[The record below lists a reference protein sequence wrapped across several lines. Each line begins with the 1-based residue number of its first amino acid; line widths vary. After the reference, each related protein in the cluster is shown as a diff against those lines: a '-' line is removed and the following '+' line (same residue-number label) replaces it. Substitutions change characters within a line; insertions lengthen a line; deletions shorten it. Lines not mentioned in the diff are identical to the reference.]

1 MKRDRYAA
9 IIVVFFLLFFKVN
22 ACIANE
28 PDKKTAFNGKDKM
41 EWLMGMLGK
50 TNDSAHLAD
59 ILKEIESLSV
69 QINDIETKIKAF
81 DKAGVTKRNQAR
93 YFEALSF
100 HKYAYNE
107 AVIIKNEYLQMRA
120 LNNIGVVYRRI
131 DEYRPALDFHLKALK
146 IAEKLN
152 DKQNICISVN
162 SIGNIYL
169 GLGQYKEALECFNR
183 SLPIEK
189 ERDNLLGVSIN
200 LNNIGCVYEAQHDYD
215 KALEYYQKSLEC
227 NLKTND
233 LNGIAIGYNSIGEI
247 YFKQNKLDKAEE
259 YFHRAL
265 EINLKLNDLIYVANC
280 YNNLANVS
288 MAGKDNVK
296 AIALYQK
303 ELDIALKIGSK
314 SHAQS
319 AYEGLSEGYRNLHNY
334 EKALNYYSASVQFAD
349 SIINENNIRH
359 VNLIHTQYESE
370 RKQQQITLLEKEK
383 QASRLTAIISIIIAG
398 FVLVVLVSGFI
409 NFSQKRKLDKQK
421 LILSEQQIRELEK
434 DRQIMASHAVLQGEE
449 TERQRLARDLHDGL
463 GGMLSAV
470 KLQLSSI
477 KGNILVPSGK
487 AEQFEKAIVMLDSSI
502 KELRTVAHNM
512 MPDALIKFGLKDAL
526 QDFCSKIASSNVIK
540 ITFQYF
546 GEHQRLEKSLEIAL
560 YRISQEL
567 INNVLKHAQASEVI
581 IQLVC
586 DRNRIHLT
594 VQDNGAGF
602 TLSQV
607 DVRKSRGLQSIRA
620 RVESFNGRMDIAS
633 EPDKGTEVGI
643 EFSASPLAVSAVEN

>member
-1 MKRDRYAA
+1 MKRNRYAMA
-9 IIVVFFLLFFKVN
+9 TMVFLLIFFRVN
-22 ACIANE
+22 TGMAEE
-28 PDKKTAFNGKDKM
+28 PVKTPAISGKEKM

-50 TNDSAHLAD
+50 TSDSTQIAD
-59 ILKEIESLSV
+59 ILKEIESVSE
-69 QINDIETKIKAF
+69 QTQDNESKIKAL

-93 YFEALSF
+93 YFEALAL
-100 HKYAYNE
+100 HKRAFDE
-107 AVIIKNEYLQMRA
+107 ASVLKNELLQMRA

-131 DEYRPALDFHLKALK
+131 DEYRQALDFHLRALK

-189 ERDNLLGVSIN
+189 ERGNLLGVSIN
-200 LNNIGCVYEAQHDYD
+200 LNNIGCVYEAQQDYP
-215 KALEYYQKSLEC
+215 KALEYYRKSLDC
-227 NLKTND
+227 NQQMND
-233 LNGIAIGYNSIGEI
+233 SNGIAIGYNSIGEI
-247 YFKQNKLDKAEE
+247 YYKQNKLDKAEE

-280 YNNLANVS
+280 YHNLANVS
-288 MAGKDNVK
+288 IAGKDNVK
-296 AIALYQK
+296 AISLYQK
-303 ELDIALKIGSK
+303 QLDIALKIGSK

-319 AYEGLSEGYRNLHNY
+319 AYQGLSEGYRNLHNF
-334 EKALNYYSASVQFAD
+334 EKALNYYKASVQFAD
-349 SIINENNIRH
+349 SIINENNIKH
-359 VNLIHTQYESE
+359 VNLIHTQYDSE
-370 RKQQQITLLEKEK
+370 RKQQRISLLEKEK
-383 QASRLTAIISIIIAG
+383 QATRLTAIISIIVAG
-398 FVLVVLVSGFI
+398 FVIVLLVSAFI
-409 NFSQKRKLDKQK
+409 NISQKRKLDKQK
-421 LILSEQQIRELEK
+421 LIVREQQIRELEK
-434 DRQIMASHAVLQGEE
+434 DRQILASHAVLQGEE

-477 KGNILVPSGK
+477 GNILVPSGK

-526 QDFCSKIASSNVIK
+526 QDFCCKIASSNTIK
-540 ITFQYF
+540 VTFQYF
-546 GEHQRLEKSLEIAL
+546 GEQQRLEKSLEIAL

-567 INNVLKHAQASEVI
+567 INNVLKHARATEVI

-586 DRNRIHLT
+586 DKSRVHLT

-602 TLSQV
+602 SMSDV
-607 DVRKSRGLQSIRA
+607 DIRKSRGLQSIRA

-633 EPDKGTEVGI
+633 EPGKGTEVAI
-643 EFSASPLAVSAVEN
+643 EFSATAPLVERG

>member
-1 MKRDRYAA
+1 MKINRYAKA
-9 IIVVFFLLFFKVN
+9 IMVFFLIFFKVS
-22 ACIANE
+22 ACIAKE
-28 PDKKTAFNGKDKM
+28 PEKKQSVYGKEKM

-50 TNDSAHLAD
+50 TNDSTQMAD
-59 ILKEIESLSV
+59 ILKEIESVSEEI
-69 QINDIETKIKAF
+69 QDKESKIRAF

-93 YFEALSF
+93 YFEALAF
-100 HKYAYNE
+100 HKQAYEE
-107 AVIIKNEYLQMRA
+107 ASVIKNENLQMRA
-120 LNNIGVVYRRI
+120 LNNMGVVYRRI
-131 DEYRPALDFHLKALK
+131 DEYQQALDFHLRALK

-189 ERDNLLGVSIN
+189 ERDNLLGISIN
-200 LNNIGCVYEAQHDYD
+200 LNNIGCVYEARKDYAM
-215 KALEYYQKSLEC
+215 ALEYYQKSLDC
-227 NLKTND
+227 NQQMND
-233 LNGIAIGYNSIGEI
+233 SNGIAIGYNSVGDI
-247 YFKQNKLDKAEE
+247 YFKQNKLNKAEE
-259 YFHRAL
+259 YFQRAL
-265 EINLKLNDLIYVANC
+265 EINLKLNDLIYIANC
-280 YNNLANVS
+280 YHNLANVS

-296 AIALYQK
+296 AITLYQK
-303 ELDIALKIGSK
+303 QLDIALKIGSK
-314 SHAQS
+314 SHAQT
-319 AYEGLSEGYRNLHNY
+319 AYEGLSEGHRNLNNF
-334 EKALNYYSASVQFAD
+334 EKALTYYKASVQYAD
-349 SIINENNIRH
+349 SIINEKNFRH

-370 RKQQQITLLEKEK
+370 RKQQQIALLEKEK
-383 QASRLTAIISIIIAG
+383 QASRLTTIISLIVSLFVII
-398 FVLVVLVSGFI
+398 VLVSAFI
-409 NFSQKRKLDKQK
+409 NISQKRKLDKQK
-421 LILSEQQIRELEK
+421 LIVREQQIRELEK

-477 KGNILVPSGK
+477 KGNILVPAGK

-526 QDFCSKIASSNVIK
+526 QDFCSKIASSNMIK
-540 ITFQYF
+540 VNFQYY
-546 GEHQRLEKSLEIAL
+546 GEQKRFEKSLEIAL

-586 DRNRIHLT
+586 DSNRIHLT

-602 TLSQV
+602 SLPDI

-633 EPDKGTEVGI
+633 EPGKGTEVGI
-643 EFSASPLAVSAVEN
+643 EFRAISPLAGTV

>member
-1 MKRDRYAA
+1 MKRSRYAMV
-9 IIVVFFLLFFKVN
+9 IMVLFLIFFKVS
-22 ACIANE
+22 AGVANE
-28 PDKKTAFNGKDKM
+28 PEKDKSLYGKEKM

-50 TNDSAHLAD
+50 TSDSTQMAD
-59 ILKEIESLSV
+59 ILKEIEAVST
-69 QINDIETKIKAF
+69 QINDKESKIKAI

-93 YFEALSF
+93 YFEALAL
-100 HKYAYNE
+100 HKKAYEEAYALRNE
-107 AVIIKNEYLQMRA
+107 LLQMRA

-131 DEYRPALDFHLKALK
+131 DEYRQALDFHLKALK

-162 SIGNIYL
+162 SIGNIYM

-189 ERDNLLGVSIN
+189 ERGNLLGVSIN
-200 LNNIGCVYEAQHDYD
+200 LNNIGCVYEARKDYE
-215 KALEYYQKSLEC
+215 KALEYYRKSLDC
-227 NLKTND
+227 NQQMND
-233 LNGIAIGYNSIGEI
+233 SNGIAIGYNSIGEI
-247 YFKQNKLDKAEE
+247 YYKQNKLDKAEE
-259 YFHRAL
+259 YFRRAL
-265 EINLKLNDLIYVANC
+265 EINLKLNDLMYVANC

-296 AIALYQK
+296 AVALYQK

-334 EKALNYYSASVQFAD
+334 EKAFNYYKASVQFAD
-349 SIINENNIRH
+349 SMVNENNIRH

-370 RKQQQITLLEKEK
+370 RKQQQIKLLEKEK
-383 QASRLTAIISIIIAG
+383 HTSRLMAIISIIIAG
-398 FVLVVLVSGFI
+398 FVIVVLVFFFVNI
-409 NFSQKRKLDKQK
+409 SQKRKFDKQNL
-421 LILSEQQIRELEK
+421 LIKEQQIRELQK
-434 DRQIMASHAVLQGEE
+434 DKQILASHAVLQGEE

-526 QDFCSKIASSNVIK
+526 QDFCSKIASSSEIK
-540 ITFQYF
+540 VTFQYF
-546 GEHQRLEKSLEIAL
+546 GEQQRLEKSLEIAL

-586 DRNRIHLT
+586 DKNRIHLT

-602 TLSQV
+602 SLSDV
-607 DVRKSRGLQSIRA
+607 DIRKSRGLQSIQA

-633 EPDKGTEVGI
+633 EPGKGTEVGI
-643 EFSASPLAVSAVEN
+643 EFSATSPLAQTV